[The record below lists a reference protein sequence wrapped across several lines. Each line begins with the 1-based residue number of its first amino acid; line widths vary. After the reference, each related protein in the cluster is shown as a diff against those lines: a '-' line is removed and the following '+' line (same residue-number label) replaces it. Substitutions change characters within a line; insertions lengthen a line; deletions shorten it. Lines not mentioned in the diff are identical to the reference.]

1 MKFIV
6 RGETITRWEIEVEA
20 DNEDAARFEALEKKG
35 DDIQYIGHESRVT
48 SLRTS
53 GELTPDT
60 PHTHDLEVV
69 PAPHGRTG
77 YVARC
82 KHCHSTLRKGGEIK
96 P

>member
-48 SLRTS
+48 SIRTPPPS
-53 GELTPDT
+53 PEQPKAQII
-60 PHTHDLEVV
+60 DLMD
-69 PAPHGRTG
+69 ALK
-77 YVARC
+77 ASLAA
-82 KHCHSTLRKGGEIK
+82 KAKS
-96 P
+96 